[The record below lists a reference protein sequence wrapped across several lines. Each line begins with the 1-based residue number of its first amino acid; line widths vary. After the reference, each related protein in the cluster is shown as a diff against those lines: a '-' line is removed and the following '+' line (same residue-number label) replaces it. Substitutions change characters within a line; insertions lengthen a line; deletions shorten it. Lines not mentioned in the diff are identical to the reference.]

1 MRERERETK
10 RKIEVKEDIKN
21 IKTKGER
28 KRETKRKIEVEE
40 EDIKKKKK
48 TKGEKNKRERVFYLS
63 SKG

>member
-40 EDIKKKKK
+40 EDIKKKK